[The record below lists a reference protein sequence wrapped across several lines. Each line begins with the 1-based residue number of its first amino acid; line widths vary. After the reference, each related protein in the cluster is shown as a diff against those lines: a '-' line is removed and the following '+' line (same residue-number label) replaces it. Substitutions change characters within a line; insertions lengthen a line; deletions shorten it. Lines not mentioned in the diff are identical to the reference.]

1 MATCI
6 PDSFRIT
13 DLSLLYRGSDGDGVI
28 ESPSYPPFSEAAQMP
43 RKRKPWP
50 SQYILSYHTYYTD
63 PSFHLEYIVTQN
75 QVLSHDGFSLSLN
88 LSTQFL

>member
-28 ESPSYPPFSEAAQMP
+28 ESPPYPPFSEAATTTICTHQMP

-50 SQYILSYHTYYTD
+50 SQYILSYIPKHIYRPFI
-63 PSFHLEYIVTQN
+63 PS
-75 QVLSHDGFSLSLN
+75 
-88 LSTQFL
+88 